1 MQIISQILSQLPDGQ
16 VLDVR
21 IGLHWTAVVVDTGG
35 ARRCGLAATVYDG
48 HNHDSVPDVPQAGQL
63 EMSSAHE
70 LAELALSMRSILAGV
85 GMAAINA
92 LLPRD
97 PALWTEENAETV
109 LARVGAG
116 KRVAMVGH
124 FPFVER
130 LRPQVG
136 ELVVLEQN
144 PLPGDLPA
152 EAAVDELPKADVVA
166 ITGMTFTNHTLE
178 NLLSLSRPEAFV
190 MVMGPSTP
198 LSPVL
203 FAYGVKV
210 ISGAVVTA
218 IDPVLHSL
226 CQGANFKQLHR
237 VGVRLVNLN
246 S

>member
-1 MQIISQILSQLPDGQ
+1 MQIISQILSELPDGA

-21 IGLHWTAVVVDTGG
+21 MGLHWTAVVVETDG

-63 EMSSAHE
+63 ELLSGLE
-70 LAELALSMRSILAGV
+70 LAQMALSLRPLQASI

-92 LLPRD
+92 LLPRHS
-97 PALWTEENAETV
+97 AQWREENAETL
-109 LARVGAG
+109 LARAGAG

-136 ELVVLEQN
+136 QLAVLEQN

-152 EAAVDELPKADVVA
+152 EAAVDELPLADVIA

-178 NLLSLSRPEAFV
+178 GLLSLCRPEAFV
-190 MVMGPSTP
+190 VVMGPSTP
-198 LSPVL
+198 LSPAL
-203 FAYGVKV
+203 FDYGVNV

-226 CQGANFKQLHR
+226 SQGANFKQLHR
-237 VGVRLVNLN
+237 VGVRLVNI
-246 S
+246 SS